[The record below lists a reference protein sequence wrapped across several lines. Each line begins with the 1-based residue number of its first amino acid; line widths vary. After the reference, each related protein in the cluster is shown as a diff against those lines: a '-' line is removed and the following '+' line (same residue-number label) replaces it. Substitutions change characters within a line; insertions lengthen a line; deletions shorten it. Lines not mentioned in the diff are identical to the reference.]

1 MPELEPS
8 MTLSKVTVKILQ
20 QLITHMILIKTGQ
33 NETMRIQYSFNKLG
47 DETLRLCIGNKVRI
61 LNGKVTGDLDG

>member
-1 MPELEPS
+1 MPELKPS